1 MGLFS
6 KEPAEKK
13 AYDKALIAMLS
24 KPNAKTMAAMEDASA
39 KWPGGWQGYLFIG
52 LCYDLASCK
61 MPFDPGRADL
71 YHQKAKEAG
80 RKAGC
85 GWIESFYATF
95 EESAGN
101 FRTEEDYFPRVEYIR
116 KTGAAM
122 LQWHEV
128 GKNNILP
135 EKSSK
140 DDVDFWYPLFMG
152 IDTGS
157 SGLFKKPTEEQSD
170 CMIQESC
177 FSDYATACLCYR
189 SAMQNDL
196 IKRGDSIIED
206 AKKLASEKTDMY
218 YMSTKDTSAFVLGYV
233 NLIGGGPFVD
243 VLPDSSRRTGWK
255 WIWLSAHSGCMSALH
270 FLADLFN
277 SDMGKEIRA
286 AGADFYSMDEE
297 KVLPQLLQLLEL
309 SYGRNDAGAMRR
321 IQELKP

>member
-71 YHQKAKEAG
+71 YHQKSKEAG

-85 GWIESFYATF
+85 DWVESFYSTF

-122 LQWHEV
+122 LQWHKV

-152 IDTGS
+152 IDTYRTPAPGS
-157 SGLFKKPTEEQSD
+157 LHLHAGGRL
-170 CMIQESC
+170 
-177 FSDYATACLCYR
+177 R
-189 SAMQNDL
+189 L
-196 IKRGDSIIED
+196 INAAAIRRGRC
-206 AKKLASEKTDMY
+206 
-218 YMSTKDTSAFVLGYV
+218 V
-233 NLIGGGPFVD
+233 
-243 VLPDSSRRTGWK
+243 
-255 WIWLSAHSGCMSALH
+255 
-270 FLADLFN
+270 
-277 SDMGKEIRA
+277 
-286 AGADFYSMDEE
+286 
-297 KVLPQLLQLLEL
+297 
-309 SYGRNDAGAMRR
+309 
-321 IQELKP
+321 

>member
-85 GWIESFYATF
+85 DWVESFYSTF

-122 LQWHEV
+122 LQWHKV

-177 FSDYATACLCYR
+177 MRPPAFATEAQC
-189 SAMQNDL
+189 
-196 IKRGDSIIED
+196 
-206 AKKLASEKTDMY
+206 
-218 YMSTKDTSAFVLGYV
+218 
-233 NLIGGGPFVD
+233 
-243 VLPDSSRRTGWK
+243 
-255 WIWLSAHSGCMSALH
+255 
-270 FLADLFN
+270 
-277 SDMGKEIRA
+277 RA
-286 AGADFYSMDEE
+286 ISLNGAI
-297 KVLPQLLQLLEL
+297 QLLKMRKSLLL
-309 SYGRNDAGAMRR
+309 RRR
-321 IQELKP
+321 ICIICLPKTPALLSSGM